1 MAGEQSAL
9 SGPAASEPQSFG
21 RRLRDLRV
29 QHRLSQV
36 DLAGDELHP
45 SYVSLLEAGK
55 RRPTPDVLR
64 LLADRLDSTVEYLQ
78 HGVDPEVTERITL
91 AVRYA
96 QLALKD
102 GEPAQALRHVEEL
115 LESDLTLPAD
125 LASESHL
132 LRAQAREGLGQLDAA
147 IEDLEVLAAAAAA
160 AGQWEVHM
168 SRVIDLVRCYQ
179 EAGDV
184 AYALD
189 LATEALARIAS
200 LGLGGADVHAE
211 LVSTVVGAYY
221 VRGDL
226 VKAGQLAKGALAEVE
241 ARSSTRARGAVL
253 WNASLVAEARGEVS
267 DALLLAERAL
277 ALYSEGGD
285 ARAIARLRVAYGW
298 LLLRSAPPQPAE
310 ARGFL
315 QAAHAVLQDVG
326 SAIDIAYCETE
337 LARAAV
343 LLGEAEEGLQL
354 AETAAHRYE
363 GITRLES
370 ASTALVRARALLALG
385 RRDAAV
391 DGYRA
396 AAGILGELDVSRQ
409 AASAWRELADAF
421 AQLDLLSDAAMAYQ
435 QALSEAGVPS
445 APDVTYQPSAEQARG
460 AASSRTRRVT

>member
-1 MAGEQSAL
+1 L
-9 SGPAASEPQSFG
+9 K
-21 RRLRDLRV
+21 DLRL

-96 QLALKD
+96 QLALTN

-115 LESDLTLPAD
+115 FAADLTLPAG
-125 LASESHL
+125 LAGEAHL
-132 LRAQAREGLGQLDAA
+132 LRAQARERLGQLDAA
-147 IEDLEVLAAAAAA
+147 IEDLEVLAAEAASS
-160 AGQWEVHM
+160 GQWEDHM
-168 SRVIDLVRCYQ
+168 ARVIDLVRCYQ
-179 EAGDV
+179 DAGDV

-189 LATEALARIAS
+189 LATEALARIDS

-226 VKAGQLAKGALAEVE
+226 VRAGQLARGALAEVE

-277 ALYSEGGD
+277 ALFSEGGD
-285 ARAIARLRVAYGW
+285 ARAIARLRVSYGW

-310 ARGFL
+310 ARGYL
-315 QAAHAVLQDVG
+315 QAALAVLQDVG
-326 SAIDIAYCETE
+326 STIDIASCETE

-343 LLGEAEEGLQL
+343 LLGEADEALRL
-354 AETAAHRYE
+354 AESAAQRYE
-363 GITRLES
+363 DTTRVES

-385 RRDAAV
+385 RRDDAV
-391 DGYRA
+391 EGYRA

-409 AASAWRELADAF
+409 TASAWRELADAF

-445 APDVTYQPSAEQARG
+445 APDVSYAAPTDRPRAQGTARP
-460 AASSRTRRVT
+460 RRST